1 MKISWLGHASFLIE
15 SSGKRLITDPC
26 DERCGYRPW
35 SESVDIATV
44 SHDHYDHSAVEHL
57 QGNPRIIKEQLDQIS
72 SDGFTIQGFR
82 SYHDKKQ
89 GQERGFNYI
98 YKITAENIDVLHMG
112 DQGTLLDENLIRQ
125 IGKAD
130 IVMVPVGGRYT
141 VDAADAAAIVAQLQP
156 RIVIPMHY
164 KTPQGTIQLAPVE
177 DFVSRYNQV
186 VKCPVL
192 TVNSAKLPEAMQV
205 IVLEMING

>member
-15 SSGKRLITDPC
+15 SSGKHLITDPC
-26 DERCGYRPW
+26 DEQCGYRPW
-35 SESVDIATV
+35 SEPVDIATV
-44 SHDHYDHSAVEHL
+44 SHDHYDHNAVEHL
-57 QGNPRIIKEQLDQIS
+57 QGNPLIVKEQLDPIS

-82 SYHDKKQ
+82 SYHDQKQ
-89 GQERGFNYI
+89 GQERGLNYI
-98 YKITAENIDVLHMG
+98 YKITAENIDILHMG
-112 DQGTLLDENLIRQ
+112 DQGTLLDENLIKQ
-125 IGKAD
+125 IGKVD

-141 VDAADAAAIVAQLQP
+141 VNAADAAAIVDQLLP

-177 DFVSRYNQV
+177 DFVSRYDKV

-192 TVNSAKLPEAMQV
+192 SVASPELPETMQV